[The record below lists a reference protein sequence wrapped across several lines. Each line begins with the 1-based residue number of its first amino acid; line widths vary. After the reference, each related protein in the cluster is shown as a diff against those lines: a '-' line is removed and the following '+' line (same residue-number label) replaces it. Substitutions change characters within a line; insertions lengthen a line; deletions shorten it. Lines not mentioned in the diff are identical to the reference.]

1 MPYTTHPYTVKGG
14 ETFLETEEGPLP
26 VEIFG
31 AHNLNNLAG
40 AKWICQHMGIDE
52 DDFYEAIQ
60 SFKGA
65 SRRMETLAQ
74 SDKGILI
81 KDFAHS
87 PSKVKA
93 TTEAVKERFGSHKV
107 HACLELHTY
116 SSLNAEFVQHY
127 KGSLD
132 AADEAWVFYS
142 PEAIKI
148 KRLDEISTEQIKSAF
163 GREDLKVF
171 TNPQELAQDLLNIEP
186 QNLALLMMSSG
197 NYGGFNLNDL
207 VKKF

>member
-1 MPYTTHPYTVKGG
+1 
-14 ETFLETEEGPLP
+14 
-26 VEIFG
+26 
-31 AHNLNNLAG
+31 
-40 AKWICQHMGIDE
+40 
-52 DDFYEAIQ
+52 
-60 SFKGA
+60 
-65 SRRMETLAQ
+65 METLAQ
-74 SDKGILI
+74 SSKGILI

-93 TTEAVKERFGSHKV
+93 TTSAVKEQYASHAV

-116 SSLNAEFVQHY
+116 SSLNAEFVQQY

-132 AADEAWVFYS
+132 AADKAWVFYS

-148 KRLDEISTEQIKSAF
+148 KRLEEISPDEIKAAF

-171 TNPQELAQDLLNIEP
+171 TNPTELAEELLKIEP

-197 NYGGFNLNDL
+197 NYGGFDLNAL
-207 VKKF
+207 VEKF

>member
-1 MPYTTHPYTVKGG
+1 
-14 ETFLETEEGPLP
+14 
-26 VEIFG
+26 
-31 AHNLNNLAG
+31 
-40 AKWICQHMGIDE
+40 
-52 DDFYEAIQ
+52 
-60 SFKGA
+60 
-65 SRRMETLAQ
+65 METLAQ

-93 TTEAVKERFGSHKV
+93 TTEAVKEQYGTHKV

-116 SSLNAEFVQHY
+116 SSLNAEFIQHY

-142 PEAIKI
+142 PEAIRI
-148 KRLDEISTEQIKSAF
+148 KRLEEISPEEIKSAF

-171 TNPQELAQDLLNIEP
+171 TNPAELAQELLSIEP

-197 NYGGFNLNDL
+197 NYGGFDLNDL